1 VAGVGEIRGSSL
13 SLPVTSGRHRRVVRS
28 KKILGQVAIYVTVIC
43 VLIVMLTPIVWIG
56 VTSILPLI
64 EISTVRLNLI
74 PDNPTLHNYH
84 TVFDRYHMSRL
95 LKTTTLISFVVVVT
109 NLVLGVPAGYAL
121 ARYNYFGGRVMFGG
135 IIFFRMIPPIAA
147 IVPLFML
154 FEDVHLLGT
163 YQGLIIAHTAFKLP
177 VTIWLLRNFFLDVPR
192 ELDDAARV
200 DGGSTLR
207 VMLQIALPVIQPG
220 LAATAVLAF
229 LWTWNDLLVT
239 LVLSTRAETE
249 MLPLG
254 LTKFVLEYGV
264 DWGSMTAAGVIMYIP
279 TLLFVFVAQRYLIKG
294 LTAGAVKD

>member
-1 VAGVGEIRGSSL
+1 MSSSGIAYAPAGPRGIRWNK
-13 SLPVTSGRHRRVVRS
+13 R
-28 KKILGQVAIYVTVIC
+28 LGQALVYATVIA
-43 VLIVMLTPIVWIG
+43 VVVVMLLPIVWLGI
-56 VTSILPLI
+56 TSIRPLI
-64 EISTVRLNLI
+64 EISSVRLNLL
-74 PDNPTLHNYH
+74 PRNPTLINYV
-84 TVFDRYHMSRL
+84 TVFERYDMATYLR
-95 LKTTTLISFVVVVT
+95 TTSLISLAVVAT
-109 NLVLGVPAGYAL
+109 NLVLGVPAAYAM
-121 ARYNYFGGRVMFGG
+121 ARYSFFGDKVMYGG

-154 FEDVHLLGT
+154 FEQVHLLGS
-163 YQGLIIAHTAFKLP
+163 YLGLIVAHTAFKLP

-192 ELDDAARV
+192 ELDDSARV

-207 VMLQIALPVIQPG
+207 VLLQIALPLIQPG

-239 LVLSTRAETE
+239 LVLSTNTRSE

-264 DWGSMTAAGVIMYIP
+264 DWGSMTAAGMIMFIP

-294 LTAGAVKD
+294 LTAGGVKD